1 MFMEERQQEIAEAIA
16 RSGKILIG
24 EIVEKYHISDESARR
39 DLRML
44 EQKGLCKRTH
54 GGAIRL
60 GQINMIPPRDRD
72 YSAMPVFENYRRIAR
87 QAVKLVQENDVI
99 YLTSGSFGFILLSLL
114 PRGVHYTLVV
124 NSVDLAKEL
133 RAWDGVDVYS
143 IGGKMR
149 QSGSVVDSL
158 ATAFVGRF
166 HFDLCFITGAG
177 LTAEFGLTNNTDETA
192 AFQRAVM
199 KNSRRRILLMPGTK
213 IGADSMIKV
222 CETEDF
228 STIITDWDCDEEQAG
243 QLREKGPQVMVV
255 ENGDDT

>member
-16 RSGKILIG
+16 RSGKIIIA

-133 RAWDGVDVYS
+133 REPWCFRARTVATTTTALGRRS
-143 IGGKMR
+143 AMR
-149 QSGSVVDSL
+149 HLISRNFSAPRSAPNPASV
-158 ATAFVGRF
+158 TA
-166 HFDLCFITGAG
+166 
-177 LTAEFGLTNNTDETA
+177 
-192 AFQRAVM
+192 
-199 KNSRRRILLMPGTK
+199 
-213 IGADSMIKV
+213 
-222 CETEDF
+222 
-228 STIITDWDCDEEQAG
+228 
-243 QLREKGPQVMVV
+243 
-255 ENGDDT
+255 

>member
-16 RSGKILIG
+16 RSGKILIA

-114 PRGVHYTLVV
+114 
-124 NSVDLAKEL
+124 
-133 RAWDGVDVYS
+133 RAASTIRWLSTV
-143 IGGKMR
+143 
-149 QSGSVVDSL
+149 
-158 ATAFVGRF
+158 
-166 HFDLCFITGAG
+166 
-177 LTAEFGLTNNTDETA
+177 LTW
-192 AFQRAVM
+192 
-199 KNSRRRILLMPGTK
+199 RRSCAPGTASTC
-213 IGADSMIKV
+213 IASGERCGRADRWWTAWLPRLSGAFILTSV
-222 CETEDF
+222 
-228 STIITDWDCDEEQAG
+228 
-243 QLREKGPQVMVV
+243 L
-255 ENGDDT
+255 